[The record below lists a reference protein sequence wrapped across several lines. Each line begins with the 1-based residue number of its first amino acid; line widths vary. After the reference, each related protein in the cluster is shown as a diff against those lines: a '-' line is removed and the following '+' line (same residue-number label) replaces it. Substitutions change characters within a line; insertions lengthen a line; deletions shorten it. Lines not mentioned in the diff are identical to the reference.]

1 MQLRYAIVAPRIV
14 AGFSW
19 RVQNAPGRPSD
30 IGVAHRGNGTH
41 LLHIVA
47 RAVYHDE
54 GHESRFVHAS
64 LGMRFSSRVRICA
77 WICLR
82 RASRCDHPA
91 IWKLIATRIIDAIS
105 NVPFNVAEKK
115 KVLDCYLF
123 STQKIRLPFT
133 SLTGF
138 FFRPAAAAA
147 CEKAYLLHALA
158 FNSHIN
164 YRP

>member
-1 MQLRYAIVAPRIV
+1 MHARRRAYTRMHSRCNEFIDRYNTRSGRSAQRCARAEHNYAIALRNCCTAHIV
-14 AGFSW
+14 AGFSL

-64 LGMRFSSRVRICA
+64 LSMWFSSRVRICA

-82 RASRCDHPA
+82 RAFRCDHPA
-91 IWKLIATRIIDAIS
+91 IWKLIATRIIDAIC
-105 NVPFNVAEKK
+105 K
-115 KVLDCYLF
+115 
-123 STQKIRLPFT
+123 
-133 SLTGF
+133 LT
-138 FFRPAAAAA
+138 FR
-147 CEKAYLLHALA
+147 
-158 FNSHIN
+158 SM
-164 YRP
+164 